1 MIKNYRSIFDVVR
14 EETNIV
20 TAARFYGMAVDR
32 HGRSLCPFHSD
43 HHPSLSFKDNR
54 FTCFACGARG
64 SVIDLVM
71 QIFHISPLEAA
82 VKLQEDFN
90 LKVEV
95 RGQSHKA
102 NDVAAKGEADT
113 RSVKQETNGTKS
125 AQRRAKPTE
134 SLYSPLRMTA
144 PTDSTEAVLAAALRD
159 RLADMEAYYSR
170 LHRELCENTEKYK
183 PCNSLETVQ
192 DKYVEA
198 VFQLPVVSYYLDIL
212 DSGTPSERVALYRAY
227 KRKELIQYEKR

>member
-1 MIKNYRSIFDVVR
+1 MIKNYRSIFEQVR

-20 TAARFYGMAVDR
+20 AAARFYGVAVDR
-32 HGRSLCPFHSD
+32 HGRALCPFHDD

-95 RGQSHKA
+95 RGQSYKA
-102 NDVAAKGEADT
+102 NNVAAKGVTDT
-113 RSVKQETNGTKS
+113 RSVKQETNGTKN
-125 AQRRAKPTE
+125 ALRETKPTNT
-134 SLYSPLRMTA
+134 LYSHSRITA
-144 PTDSTEAVLAAALRD
+144 PTDRTEAVLAAALRD

-170 LHRELCENTEKYK
+170 LHRELSENTEKYK
-183 PCNSLETVQ
+183 PDKSLETVS

-212 DSGTPSERVALYRAY
+212 DSGTPSERVELYRAF
-227 KRKELIQYEKR
+227 

>member
-1 MIKNYRSIFDVVR
+1 MIKNYRSIFNVVR
-14 EETNIV
+14 EETSIV
-20 TAARFYGMAVDR
+20 TAARFYGVAVDR
-32 HGRSLCPFHSD
+32 HGRALCPFHND

-82 VKLQEDFN
+82 IKLQEDFN
-90 LKVEV
+90 LTVEV
-95 RGQSHKA
+95 RAQSHKTKNA
-102 NDVAAKGEADT
+102 AAKGAADT

-125 AQRRAKPTE
+125 ARRKAKPTNTLCHP
-134 SLYSPLRMTA
+134 SRITA
-144 PTDSTEAVLAAALRD
+144 PTDSAEAVLAAALRN

-170 LHRELCENTEKYK
+170 IHRELSENTEKYK
-183 PCNSLETVQ
+183 PCESLETVP

-198 VFQLPVVSYYLDIL
+198 MFQLPVVSYYLDIL
-212 DSGTPSERVALYRAY
+212 DSGTPSERVELYRAF
-227 KRKELIQYEKR
+227 KRKELIQYEQR

>member
-1 MIKNYRSIFDVVR
+1 MLIKNYRSIFDVVR

-20 TAARFYGMAVDR
+20 TVARFYGVAVDR
-32 HGRSLCPFHSD
+32 HGRALCPFHID

-125 AQRRAKPTE
+125 AQRRAQSETNGKPVQPFAYDGSDGQHGGGTG
-134 SLYSPLRMTA
+134 SGA
-144 PTDSTEAVLAAALRD
+144 PGPAGG
-159 RLADMEAYYSR
+159 YGI
-170 LHRELCENTEKYK
+170 
-183 PCNSLETVQ
+183 
-192 DKYVEA
+192 
-198 VFQLPVVSYYLDIL
+198 IL
-212 DSGTPSERVALYRAY
+212 
-227 KRKELIQYEKR
+227 

>member
-1 MIKNYRSIFDVVR
+1 MIKNYRSIFEQVR

-20 TAARFYGMAVDR
+20 AAARFYGVAVDR
-32 HGRSLCPFHSD
+32 HGRALCPFHDD

-102 NDVAAKGEADT
+102 NNVAAKGVTDT
-113 RSVKQETNGTKS
+113 RCVKQETNGTKN
-125 AQRRAKPTE
+125 ALRETKPTN
-134 SLYSPLRMTA
+134 SLYSHSRITA
-144 PTDSTEAVLAAALRD
+144 PTDRTEAVLAAALRD

-170 LHRELCENTEKYK
+170 LHRELSENTEKYK
-183 PCNSLETVQ
+183 PDKSLETVS

-212 DSGTPSERVALYRAY
+212 DSGTPSERVELYRAF
-227 KRKELIQYEKR
+227 KRKELIQYE

>member
-1 MIKNYRSIFDVVR
+1 MQTISRRRSDIKRFLRDVLIKNYRSIFDVVR

-32 HGRSLCPFHSD
+32 HGRALCPFHSD

-95 RGQSHKA
+95 R
-102 NDVAAKGEADT
+102 
-113 RSVKQETNGTKS
+113 
-125 AQRRAKPTE
+125 
-134 SLYSPLRMTA
+134 LYP
-144 PTDSTEAVLAAALRD
+144 
-159 RLADMEAYYSR
+159 
-170 LHRELCENTEKYK
+170 
-183 PCNSLETVQ
+183 Q
-192 DKYVEA
+192 
-198 VFQLPVVSYYLDIL
+198 
-212 DSGTPSERVALYRAY
+212 G
-227 KRKELIQYEKR
+227 

>member
-1 MIKNYRSIFDVVR
+1 MIKNYRSIFEQVR

-20 TAARFYGMAVDR
+20 AAARFYGVAVDR
-32 HGRSLCPFHSD
+32 HGRALCPFHDD

-95 RGQSHKA
+95 RGQSYKA
-102 NDVAAKGEADT
+102 NNVAAKGVTDT
-113 RSVKQETNGTKS
+113 RSVKQETNGTKN
-125 AQRRAKPTE
+125 ALRETKPTN
-134 SLYSPLRMTA
+134 SLYSHSRITA
-144 PTDSTEAVLAAALRD
+144 PTDRTEAVLAAALRD

-170 LHRELCENTEKYK
+170 LHRELSENTEKYK
-183 PCNSLETVQ
+183 PDKSLETVS

-212 DSGTPSERVALYRAY
+212 DSGTPSERVELYRAF
-227 KRKELIQYEKR
+227 KRKELIQYE